1 MCSEELP
8 QMELGWEDGARRI
21 NECEYLYIDSVRE
34 LEELT
39 LDLIVTETKVQARI
53 LVPRDQSPVEQ
64 LRLGATPIE
73 SCSPRYRGIL
83 QNRMA
88 IRTSATPAILKALLM
103 GRETSESSRGG
114 GLFIPHGSDEP
125 EQPLGN
131 RCDTGWIDRHQQ
143 AHVEQ
148 RAGKQKYGSYVV
160 QDHGAIVSPPG

>member
-8 QMELGWEDGARRI
+8 QMELEWEDDARRI

-53 LVPRDQSPVEQ
+53 LVPRDESPVEQ

-103 GRETSESSRGG
+103 GRETSESSGAAVSSFRTDLMNPNSHWGTVAT
-114 GLFIPHGSDEP
+114 PAGSTAI
-125 EQPLGN
+125 N
-131 RCDTGWIDRHQQ
+131 RPT
-143 AHVEQ
+143 
-148 RAGKQKYGSYVV
+148 
-160 QDHGAIVSPPG
+160 